1 MTPTLKA
8 ARERVEQELALDE
21 PHRAIMVVQVADL
34 RTILAALDE
43 QEATKWRCFQ
53 CDFTTADPD
62 EAAHHFGKY
71 EDCLPACKIG
81 VEQFRAL
88 ENEVQTWRTESDA
101 ASKEFYSLGAAH
113 HVALR
118 KAEQEGYDKGLADG
132 QAERALDEQ
141 EWQPIETAPRDRAI
155 ILIAINVRGEGPTV
169 YEARW
174 NEISECFSGRNG
186 FLLFDGAH
194 AWRPLPAPPVEPGT

>member
-1 MTPTLKA
+1 MTDLKA
-8 ARERVEQELALDE
+8 ARERVEEAVSILERMGKTGFPAVDDIQ
-21 PHRAIMVVQVADL
+21 
-34 RTILAALDE
+34 TILAALDE
-43 QEATKWRCFQ
+43 QETKWRCFQ
-53 CDFTTADPD
+53 CDFTTADQD

-71 EDCLPACKIG
+71 EDCLPVCKIG
-81 VEQFRAL
+81 AEQFRAL

-118 KAEQEGYDKGLADG
+118 KAEQESYDKGLADG
-132 QAERALDEQ
+132 RAERALDEQ
-141 EWQPIETAPRDRAI
+141 EWRPIETAPRDGTF

-174 NEISECFSGRNG
+174 NDISECLSGRNG

-194 AWRPLPAPPVEPGT
+194 AWRPLPAPPVEVKGP